1 MKRVTVTL
9 LVFSIVFFG
18 ASILQ
23 AGKPDKFTVT
33 GGGPGP
39 IGYCADAG
47 FEVWE
52 DVTWKAVVKNFYNKD
67 GEFVRQQ
74 IHWTLEGVVFNYDD
88 PEYYLPYKNSVYNE
102 TYDGETGEDKI
113 AGLWAL
119 ITVPGYGSIFMD
131 VGLIIFDADFNI
143 IFEAGKHQWWYA
155 NVDALCEHL
164 AP

>member
-1 MKRVTVTL
+1 MKRGTAAL
-9 LVFSIVFFG
+9 SVFAILFFG
-18 ASILQ
+18 ATVLQ
-23 AGKPDKFTVT
+23 AGKPDKYTVS
-33 GGGPGP
+33 GGGAAW

-52 DVTWKAVVKNFYNKD
+52 DVTWKAVVKDFYNKD
-67 GEFVRQQ
+67 GDFVREQ
-74 IHWTLEGVVFNYDD
+74 IHWTLEGVVYNAEA
-88 PEYYLPYKNSVYNE
+88 PENQLPYKNSVYNE
-102 TYDGETGEDKI
+102 TYDDETGEDKT

-143 IFEAGKHQWWYA
+143 IFEAGKHQWVYA
-155 NVDALCEHL
+155 NIDALCEHL